1 MAKVVFWS
9 PFKDAVGC
17 SHVAV
22 AVSSIMGITHKSTCL
37 LMHSNFDTK
46 KLESC
51 FTLYN
56 DLNTGDVLVDSSL
69 GIGSVIRLLKSNK
82 LTPDAIQNYAKPV
95 LKGRLDILYGME
107 ASQGEDSEVL
117 KNLPYII
124 KKSDEIYDV
133 VFIDLTKTA
142 NEEYVQEVLA
152 DADIVVTVINQDYI
166 KIEEYFTKY
175 ANLELLKNKNK
186 LLVIGNYENKS
197 KYNTSNIKFKY
208 RYKDSIYAVPHN
220 YSFSDACNDG
230 NVLDF
235 LYRNINADSKDY
247 NGYFISQTSQ
257 IVEKI
262 VEIAKIKE

>member
-1 MAKVVFWS
+1 MAKVVIWS

-22 AVSSIMGITHKSTCL
+22 AVSSIMGIKHKTTCL
-37 LMHSNFDTK
+37 LMHSNFSTK

-56 DLNTGDVLVDSSL
+56 DLNTGDIITDSSL

-107 ASQGEDSEVL
+107 SDMSENSEAL
-117 KNLPYII
+117 KNLPFII
-124 KKSDEIYDV
+124 KKADEIYDV
-133 VFIDLTKTA
+133 VFIDLTKTTE
-142 NEEYVQEVLA
+142 EEYVKEVLA
-152 DADIVVTVINQDYI
+152 DADIVLTVINQDYI

-175 ANLELLKNKNK
+175 VNIDILKNKNK
-186 LLVIGNYENKS
+186 LLVIADYENKS
-197 KYNTSNIKFKY
+197 KYNSSNIKFKY
-208 RYKDSIYAVPHN
+208 RYKEPIYTVPHN
-220 YSFSDACNDG
+220 YIFSDACNDG

-235 LYRNINADSKDY
+235 LYKNINADSKDY
-247 NGYFISQTSQ
+247 NGYFIDKTSN